1 MNQNPVLVA
10 VCGGTSTGKST
21 IVSQQLKKALGNEI
35 VEIVELDNFQKGRES
50 KHLFKGRYGHDT
62 PEYFEVAECA
72 KTIKSLLDTKSAII
86 PVYDYKQGKR
96 TDSNVINAKPV
107 IVVEGLFAA
116 FGELAELADVI
127 VYVESPLYGRIL
139 RRIFRNRYERYN
151 AQPIISFTNFFST
164 LNTHNDLIVPQ
175 KKIANH
181 VVCSSYGFVDSIK
194 RFNLSPLEC
203 KENSV
208 DLMYQFHISKSTM
221 LGIYCSS
228 NQKHFTLM
236 HKNKCY
242 LDFEISEDQYLKMK
256 ALDFNSL

>member
-50 KHLFKGRYGHDT
+50 EQLFKGRYGHDT

-72 KTIKSLLDTKSAII
+72 KTIKLLINTKSAII
-86 PVYDYKQGKR
+86 PVYDYKQGKQ
-96 TDSNVINAKPV
+96 TGLNVIIPKPV
-107 IVVEGLFAA
+107 VVIEGLFAS
-116 FGELAELADVI
+116 FGELAELADMV
-127 VYVESPLYGRIL
+127 VYVESPLYGRLL